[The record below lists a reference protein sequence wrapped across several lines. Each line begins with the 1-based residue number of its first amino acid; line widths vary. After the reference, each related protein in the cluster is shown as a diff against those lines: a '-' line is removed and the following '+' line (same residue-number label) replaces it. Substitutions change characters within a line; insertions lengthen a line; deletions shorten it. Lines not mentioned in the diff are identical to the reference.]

1 MKEVPDWPE
10 AKIPDVKLPAAF
22 DWRKLDAVTPVKNQV
37 CVSHISEHNKIHL
50 ISNLTTSITR
60 DVEIERLRNEALPL

>member
-37 CVSHISEHNKIHL
+37 GGSNISYN
-50 ISNLTTSITR
+50 TT
-60 DVEIERLRNEALPL
+60 